1 MSLTDDESVEMAT
14 GQPPSMASQEITRRI
29 NKNWQESEWPVASD
43 CTEGMKARI

>member
-14 GQPPSMASQEITRRI
+14 GRSPSMASQGITRLI
-29 NKNWQESEWPVASD
+29 KKNWRESEWSVASD